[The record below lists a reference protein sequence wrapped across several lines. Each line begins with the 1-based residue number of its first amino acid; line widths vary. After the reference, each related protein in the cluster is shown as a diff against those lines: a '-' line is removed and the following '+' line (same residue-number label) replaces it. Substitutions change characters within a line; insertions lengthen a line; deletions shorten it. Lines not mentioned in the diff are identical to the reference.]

1 MADAPRPTTL
11 IATLGRQP
19 QVVTF
24 ALDALLARNIAI
36 TEVVAVYLPYDRARL
51 ATACTLLETEFHQ
64 NQRYRSRNIRFVTH
78 RLRSSMRDLADI
90 RDKSDANAAWE
101 AIRDL
106 IVHLKNRQH
115 VLHIC
120 ISGGRRMLGL
130 MTMSA
135 AMLYFGHQDTLWH
148 MHSPQDLQEQ
158 ARDGALLH
166 VPDSSGFQLI
176 PVPMMPWGSY
186 FPLLRQLGDPSTP
199 LDDVLAAP
207 RQVLDE
213 TELARCKA
221 VVKALTLRQREV
233 LFAFAHGRNPQQVA
247 QQLAISI
254 RTVDSH
260 KTAILRECRNVWD
273 IPEDAWLDYRFVAEK
288 FGSFVDRLDSI

>member
-1 MADAPRPTTL
+1 
-11 IATLGRQP
+11 
-19 QVVTF
+19 
-24 ALDALLARNIAI
+24 
-36 TEVVAVYLPYDRARL
+36 
-51 ATACTLLETEFHQ
+51 
-64 NQRYRSRNIRFVTH
+64 
-78 RLRSSMRDLADI
+78 MRDLTDI
-90 RDKSDANAAWE
+90 QDKSDANAAWE

-106 IVHLKNRQH
+106 IVHLKNQRH

-135 AMLYFGHQDTLWH
+135 AMLHFGHQDTLWH
-148 MHSPQDLQEQ
+148 MYTPPDLQAQ

-166 VPDSSGFQLI
+166 APDSSGFQLI

-207 RQVLDE
+207 RQALDE

-254 RTVDSH
+254 RTIDSH
-260 KTAILRECRNVWD
+260 KTAILGECRNVWD
-273 IPEDAWLDYRFVAEK
+273 VPEDTRLDFRFVAEK
-288 FGSFVDRLDSI
+288 FGSYVDRLDGT